1 MIFNLL
7 SECLPY
13 PFHPKGEPR
22 FMVSYPLCF
31 VLKSVSFFSLSNA
44 CFLQI
49 NSLRTTHNV
58 PN

>member
-13 PFHPKGEPR
+13 PFHPKGKPR

-31 VLKSVSFFSLSNA
+31 VLKSVSLSLFPMPVSY
-44 CFLQI
+44 
-49 NSLRTTHNV
+49 R
-58 PN
+58 